1 MSFKAYPAAWPLH
14 DALRTQV
21 ARWQRRGLLLP
32 AQQAAVEAA
41 YPVDYYQPVLFL
53 RVGLFVATLLSI
65 GSLLL
70 ALAVATKLDNEVVLD
85 VVVLV
90 GSLVGLEMVIKKSH
104 HYRSGVDMAL
114 LYSALLAWRLLV
126 LHALTSWMPYDY
138 GHHFYGGSTLLFAP
152 GIWPRLLLLLVPL
165 LVALVRYA
173 DPVVAAATF
182 GTTLLLLANVL
193 LQVSFGRL
201 LLPFGV
207 MAAVAGLVFW
217 LEKLP
222 VWVDAFYYRSS
233 LLVVRALALAVFYL
247 AGNYF
252 IVREGNAALLGSYGP
267 SPQVPLA
274 PIFYV
279 FTAVIPLLYI
289 YLGLRRHDR
298 LLLLLGVLAVA
309 FSIFTVRYYH
319 SIMPPELAATAA
331 GVLLIGLSLAA
342 LRYLRIPRHGLTSA
356 ADEEATPHFNLES
369 LVMAQTAHVPTAPAD
384 AGFQFGGGQ
393 SGGGGAE
400 SQW

>member
-1 MSFKAYPAAWPLH
+1 MSFKAYPTAWPLH
-14 DALRTQV
+14 DALRAQA
-21 ARWQRRGLLLP
+21 ARWQRRGLLSP
-32 AQQAAVEAA
+32 AQQAAVEEK
-41 YPVDYYQPVLFL
+41 YPVDYYQPMLFL

-70 ALAVATKLDNEVVLD
+70 ALAIITKLDNEVALGVI
-85 VVVLV
+85 VLV
-90 GSLVGLEMVIKKSH
+90 GSLVGLEMVVKNSR
-104 HYRSGVDMAL
+104 HYHSGVDMAL
-114 LYSALLAWRLLV
+114 LYSALLAWRFLV
-126 LHALTSWMPYDY
+126 FYALNNWLPYDY
-138 GHHFYGGSTLLFAP
+138 EHHFYGGSTLLFAP
-152 GIWPRLLLLLVPL
+152 GIWLRLLLLLVPL

-193 LQVSFGRL
+193 LQLRFGRL

-207 MAAVAGLVFW
+207 MAAMAGLVFW

-222 VWVDAFYYRSS
+222 MWVDYFYYRSS
-233 LLVVRALALAVFYL
+233 LLVVRALALATFYL

-252 IVREGNAALLGSYGP
+252 IVREGNAALLGGYGL
-267 SPQVPLA
+267 SPQLPLA

-279 FTAVIPLLYI
+279 FTAVVPLLYL

-298 LLLLLGVLAVA
+298 LLLVLGMLAVA

-319 SIMPPELAATAA
+319 SIMPPEVAATAA
-331 GVLLIGLSLAA
+331 GVLLIGFSLAA
-342 LRYLRIPRHGLTSA
+342 LRYLRTPRHGLTSA
-356 ADEEATPHFNLES
+356 ADEEANPHFNLES
-369 LVMAQTAHVPTAPAD
+369 LVVAQTAHAPTAPTD
-384 AGFQFGGGQ
+384 TGFQFGGGQ